1 MSRDG
6 TRKRKRRLLLSFA
19 LMVVKR
25 SALIARYYCQGERRP
40 APAVTHEPQII
51 ENKKSKKKHD
61 DVIVSRSPEEF
72 AVYITNMNRFCNTLS
87 TVGRKRKENP
97 RWVGWEVPGSLFGG
111 FRDGSHPA
119 ARR

>member
-1 MSRDG
+1 LPGIIAKGNDG
-6 TRKRKRRLLLSFA
+6 QRRLSRTSPKLL
-19 LMVVKR
+19 R
-25 SALIARYYCQGERRP
+25 
-40 APAVTHEPQII
+40 T
-51 ENKKSKKKHD
+51 KKSKKKHD